1 MSLLRAAIAL
11 NIVGGLLVIA
21 NFIRI
26 INSYF
31 AHEISTP
38 AFALLCSIVATI
50 LFAVGVIL
58 KSIIVTET
66 HEDNKTKGD
75 KNHNRDK

>member
-11 NIVGGLLVIA
+11 IIVGGLLVIA

-58 KSIIVTET
+58 KVIVTEM
-66 HEDNKTKGD
+66 HEDNKHKSD
-75 KNHNRDK
+75 KNHSWDK